1 MATEIRVPTLGESVT
16 EATIGKWFKKAGEA
30 VAADEPIVELETDK
44 VTIEVPAPAAGVLS
58 EIIAKDGETVG
69 VGAILGTI
77 VEGGAKAAPQPRQ
90 DTAVAQASAPT
101 AASTTKEAAAQLT
114 RSALDF
120 LDMTRQFGAA
130 ELEQYASELSGQLP
144 ELFVHL
150 PAPARAE
157 VLARLDS
164 LAREHPLAAVR
175 DRLNALQPTLLAIED
190 DMRAKSTGAE
200 PILTGALP

>member
-1 MATEIRVPTLGESVT
+1 MQVT
-16 EATIGKWFKKAGEA
+16 
-30 VAADEPIVELETDK
+30 
-44 VTIEVPAPAAGVLS
+44 PAAGKY
-58 EIIAKDGETVG
+58 IAKKFKVTYNEKKLLSDPVYN
-69 VGAILGTI
+69 V
-77 VEGGAKAAPQPRQ
+77 
-90 DTAVAQASAPT
+90 
-101 AASTTKEAAAQLT
+101 
-114 RSALDF
+114 
-120 LDMTRQFGAA
+120 QFGAA

-150 PAPARAE
+150 PAPARRE